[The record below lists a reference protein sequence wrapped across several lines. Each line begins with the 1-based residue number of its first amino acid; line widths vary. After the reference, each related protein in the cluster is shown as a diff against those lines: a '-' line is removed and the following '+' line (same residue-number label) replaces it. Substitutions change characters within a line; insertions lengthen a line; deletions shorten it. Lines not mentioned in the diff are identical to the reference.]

1 MLKNMKKKGFT
12 IVELVIV
19 IAVIAILAAVLIP
32 TFSNIIHKANTSAD
46 IHIVKN
52 LNTILASEAAT
63 EGKNSTMT
71 EALKDAEE
79 NGYTVEKLTPTNS
92 NNEILW
98 DSVNDC
104 FALLEKDAAEPNYC
118 GVTPAVANLA
128 NYQYFKIYNAK
139 RTLPLNGNTVKD
151 EVEYSIYL
159 GEGAVADTVTALTV
173 SKGIDVG
180 ETDGIT
186 SINYTNNSE
195 NAQVQDVVIRTNSAS
210 TTLTI
215 NVYDNG
221 SKCDTVNHFGVV
233 GKLVAVNAGM
243 SSYHENGKACFV
255 EVQKGKIVAENQSEI
270 TVLHAKTANVAVVEN
285 GGEIKGAYATT
296 DINANNTNNGGNK
309 TLVVT
314 TDQEI
319 QNKGNAAK
327 DEAVENEMADNVL
340 KDNIDAIAY
349 IKDGNVITP
358 YNTLEDAVN
367 AVAENGATTTINIC
381 KDYVWADTLVI
392 QNKNI
397 NFVGKGATNPVITGA
412 IKIQHTSGNHAISFD
427 NIQFTN
433 NTKKDHLADVSTCS
447 SAEDVNRLT
456 IINCLFYETETARPD
471 DQAQRSVVAI
481 CAAAEGGRTGTQL
494 VFKNNIVKT
503 IDYDTKNENAYY
515 NVAITTSG
523 IYSNKSYG
531 DNIYN
536 YAMHEIEGNQFLG
549 HFHSII
555 AGGYANVVNNVFD
568 GKYYNRETVAVTSRA
583 FQFRGTVG
591 YETGTQ
597 FNMTVVNNT
606 FKNLGQIFKL
616 YTDDR
621 MLGQPNVSL
630 DISGSNDGTKN
641 TFENI
646 SNLGEAGSKAT
657 NMLTNFSI
665 EWSAESKQWTG
676 IANPKLLLAMDKIK
690 MDIDGTLETGYLT
703 LCNGTQVMTY
713 TQANPVGN
721 RTGYWLEDE
730 TKARYWYFCTFN
742 GNINYFF
749 KDGTNDIY
757 VAILGGGSDC
767 ESLKVKELQS
777 EPNWVTDDNVNNAA
791 TQKEYKYYDGV
802 GTSKVGALYKSAF
815 TIETFDGNTVYNGHP
830 TTNGNKITI
839 EGTKSSSDINLFFS
853 TIGAYSK
860 LLVTDN
866 SNATADNNTLI
877 VVVPGAIGQ
886 LVVNGTYDVTINVD
900 IANVTVLGAQSVTI
914 NKGKTV
920 SGILKVTGTDAI
932 GASVTNNGTIGSF
945 YVYAQTTV
953 TNNGEIT
960 TVLVGNSLPGGVSAK
975 LKTVIDAHDST
986 ITNNG
991 TIMTLHAITKITLT
1005 NNSNASIDG
1014 LTIAFLDAGMQYAKG
1029 SIITNSGSMCN
1040 LAHGNI
1046 NLYVQCSFTNAGTIG
1061 KAGRATG
1068 ASSNCECANI
1078 GGCINIGYWGFR
1090 DAHDGLVFTNTGTI
1104 YAGARHNGAH
1114 QQYTFWIWGVYNGY
1128 GTSAPVVII
1137 QNSGSIEGVNWRNGD
1152 TQAVTHITG
1161 NWNW

>member
-1 MLKNMKKKGFT
+1 MRKPNKKGFT

-19 IAVIAILAAVLIP
+19 IAVVAILAAVLIP
-32 TFSNIIHKANTSAD
+32 TFVSVTKRANESKDTQLVRNLNTALAVDTEVGKHETMQSALEAAAKAGYDVAKINTSATD
-46 IHIVKN
+46 
-52 LNTILASEAAT
+52 
-63 EGKNSTMT
+63 
-71 EALKDAEE
+71 
-79 NGYTVEKLTPTNS
+79 
-92 NNEILW
+92 NEILW
-98 DSVNDC
+98 DSKNDC
-104 FALLEKDAAEPNYC
+104 FVYKKDSGIEYIPNS
-118 GVTPAVANLA
+118 VSEAQQKAVK
-128 NYQYFKIYNAK
+128 NYQYWVIASTPNA
-139 RTLPLNGNTVKD
+139 T
-151 EVEYSIYL
+151 YSTYL
-159 GEGAVADTVTALTV
+159 YDYKGSGTETVTTGL
-173 SKGIDVG
+173 DVG
-180 ETDGIT
+180 NETVAAIT
-186 SINYTNNSE
+186 YKNDTA
-195 NAQVQDVVIRTNSAS
+195 NAQEVVIRTNSAS

-215 NVYDNG
+215 DAFESGTYGGQNYT
-221 SKCDTVNHFGVV
+221 CDTIKHYDIV
-233 GKLVAVNAGM
+233 GKLVATNAGM
-243 SSYHENGKACFV
+243 GSYHENGKTCFAEV
-255 EVQKGKIVAENQSEI
+255 EKGKIVAENQSEI
-270 TVLHAKTANVAVVEN
+270 TVLYAKSENVAIVEN

-296 DINANNTNNGGNK
+296 ADINTKNTENGGNK
-309 TLVVT
+309 TLVVAG
-314 TDQEI
+314 DQEI
-319 QNKGNAAK
+319 QKIGNAAK
-327 DEAVENEMADNVL
+327 GEAVENEMADNVL

-349 IKDGNVITP
+349 IIKEGNVITT

-367 AVAENGATTTINIC
+367 AVAENGATTTINLC

-646 SNLGEAGSKAT
+646 SNLGEADPKAT

-777 EPNWVTDDNVNNAA
+777 EPNWVTDDNVKNAA

-815 TIETFDGNTVYNGHP
+815 TIETFDGNTVYNGHT

-853 TIGAYSK
+853 TIGASYSK
-860 LLVTDN
+860 LLVTNN

-914 NKGKTV
+914 NKEKTV

-932 GASVTNNGTIGSF
+932 GAKVTNNGTIGKL
-945 YVYAQTTV
+945 YVHAKTDV
-953 TNNGEIT
+953 TNNGTIT
-960 TVLVGNSLPGGVSAK
+960 TLLVGDSLPGSISAK

-1128 GTSAPVVII
+1128 GTSAPVVTIN
-1137 QNSGSIEGVNWRNGD
+1137 NSGNIEGVNWRNGD
-1152 TQAVTHITG
+1152 TQAVTRITG

>member
-1 MLKNMKKKGFT
+1 MKNSNKKRGFT
-12 IVELVIV
+12 IVELIIV

-32 TFSNIIHKANTSAD
+32 TFSSLINKSLVAAD
-46 IHIVKN
+46 ESLVRN
-52 LNTILASEAAT
+52 LNEALAMDVT
-63 EGKNSTMT
+63 NPHNTMT
-71 EALKDAEE
+71 DALKATKE
-79 NGYTVEKLTPTNS
+79 NGFDVSKINARASTDGKKH
-92 NNEILW
+92 EILW
-98 DSVNDC
+98 DSRNDC
-104 FALLEKDAAEPNYC
+104 FVYEKGGEINYIPKSNTKGDATPVELWHIANDGTLSEKYSNY
-118 GVTPAVANLA
+118 LA
-128 NYQYFKIYNAK
+128 AGTYNSTLKI
-139 RTLPLNGNTVKD
+139 TMGL
-151 EVEYSIYL
+151 
-159 GEGAVADTVTALTV
+159 
-173 SKGIDVG
+173 DVG
-180 ETDGIT
+180 EHKEVTEV
-186 SINYTNNSE
+186 NYTNTNGK
-195 NAQVQDVVIRTNSAS
+195 QDVVIRTNSAS

-296 DINANNTNNGGNK
+296 DINTSNTANGGNK

-433 NTKKDHLADVSTCS
+433 NTKNDHLADVSTCS

-456 IINCLFYETETARPD
+456 IINCLFYENETARPND
-471 DQAQRSVVAI
+471 RAQRSVVAI

-503 IDYDTKNENAYY
+503 IDYDTKNANAYY

-555 AGGYANVVNNVFD
+555 AGGYAKVVNNVFD

-597 FNMTVVNNT
+597 FNMTVANNT

-646 SNLGEAGSKAT
+646 SNLGEADSKAAS
-657 NMLTNFSI
+657 MLTKL
-665 EWSAESKQWTG
+665 SAEWTLVSKQWTG
-676 IANPKLLLAMDKIK
+676 IITPTLTVAMDKID
-690 MDIDGTLETGYLT
+690 MFLSGTLETGYLT

-713 TQANPVGN
+713 TQPLHSASG
-721 RTGYWLEDE
+721 RTGYWLKDE
-730 TKARYWYFCTFN
+730 NEVTYWYFCTFN
-742 GNINYFF
+742 GNINYFL
-749 KDGTNDIY
+749 KDGTNEVY
-757 VAILGGGSDC
+757 VAILGGGGDC
-767 ESLKVKELQS
+767 KSLKIKELAP
-777 EPNWVTDDNVNNAA
+777 EPNWVTDDKVNNAT

-815 TIETFDGNTVYNGHP
+815 TIETFDGNTVYNG
-830 TTNGNKITI
+830 TAQQSNNKVTITARS
-839 EGTKSSSDINLFFS
+839 ESSDINLFIS
-853 TIGAYSK
+853 NVNGCSK
-860 LLVTDN
+860 LLVTTN
-866 SNATADNNTLI
+866 ASATADSNTYV

-886 LVVNGTYDVTINVD
+886 LVVSGTFDVVIDVD

-914 NKGKTV
+914 NEGKTV
-920 SGILKVTGTDAI
+920 AGILKITGTDAI
-932 GASVTNNGTIGSF
+932 GASVINNGKIGSL
-945 YVYAQTTV
+945 YVYAKTTV

-960 TVLVGNSLPGGVSAK
+960 SALIGNSLPGGVSAK
-975 LKTVIDAHDST
+975 LKTVKEAYEST
-986 ITNNG
+986 IINNG
-991 TIMTLHAITKITLT
+991 TIMTLHAITKITLM

-1046 NLYVQCSFTNAGTIG
+1046 NLYVQCSFTNEGTIG
-1061 KAGRATG
+1061 KSGRETG
-1068 ASSNCECANI
+1068 ASSNCGCENV
-1078 GGCINIGYWGFR
+1078 GGCINIGYWGYS
-1090 DAHDGLVFTNTGTI
+1090 DAHDGLVFNNSGTI

-1128 GTSAPVVII
+1128 GTSAPVVTI
-1137 QNSGSIEGVNWRNGD
+1137 NNDRGNIEGVNWRNGD
-1152 TQAVTHITG
+1152 TQAVTLING